1 MAKTPNLPR
10 INSFDGVDMSLEGDL
25 SPMPGA
31 EDPIPTA
38 NSKPNPPGQT
48 LTDEH
53 FLSPS
58 TTHSFPPPFA
68 IQASKAAA
76 TQRTIHSVGP
86 LVLLL
91 VAAGQLVNQSRPLLV
106 QRICGSQTQAAAKMA
121 TFASLGGLSEFILNP
136 LMGRLSDRFG
146 RRPILMSCAV
156 LRKFSTK
163 SLHHSEHIHS
173 MSLYAVEHA
182 SPEAMCTL
190 LCVTGSGVCSERS
203 AGAGVRVSPY
213 SAVYSR

>member
-1 MAKTPNLPR
+1 
-10 INSFDGVDMSLEGDL
+10 
-25 SPMPGA
+25 MPGA
-31 EDPIPTA
+31 EDPIPTV
-38 NSKPNPPGQT
+38 NSTPNSPGQT
-48 LTDEH
+48 LTNEH

-58 TTHSFPPPFA
+58 TTHSFPPPFT

-156 LRKFSTK
+156 LRTFSTDY
-163 SLHHSEHIHS
+163 LHHSEHIHS
-173 MSLYAVEHA
+173 MHAAEHA
-182 SPEAMCTL
+182 SQKQ
-190 LCVTGSGVCSERS
+190 CVHSVCDWGVCSECS
-203 AGAGVRVSPY
+203 AGAGVCVSAY
-213 SAVYSR
+213 SALDPG